1 MGTSMVRS
9 GVGRVAVAFALVLGG
24 VATLLAPAGAQETPA
39 AEEASKI
46 TITQTPAGTSG
57 PCLPA
62 PLGLTYTSSNTD
74 AAFTLRV
81 VATTAP
87 CTPIEAKAVIYAMPS
102 KGQIWPQT
110 LSEVVPFTISVAG
123 VTEIVFSKDC
133 SPVQFD
139 VLTGQTPPVIS
150 PLGAWHGPLLF
161 PFDTSTSLQYFG
173 NNSGC
178 TPTTTSTTTT
188 STPSSTTSSTVPE
201 VGGST
206 TVPGSSTT
214 LPEVAGVTTVPPTV
228 GGVSTPQQ
236 PAALALTGSSS
247 TWVAL
252 LGAGMVGA
260 GALML
265 LAARRRNVAD
275 AGV

>member
-24 VATLLAPAGAQETPA
+24 VATMLAPAGAQETPA
-39 AEEASKI
+39 AEEASQI

-57 PCLPA
+57 PCVPP

-74 AAFTLRV
+74 EAFTLRV
-81 VATTAP
+81 VAASAP
-87 CTPIEAKAVIYAMPS
+87 CTPIEAKAVVYAMPS
-102 KGQIWPQT
+102 KGKIWPQT

-139 VLTGQTPPVIS
+139 VLTGQTPQEIS

-188 STPSSTTSSTVPE
+188 STPSSVTSSTVPE
-201 VGGST
+201 AGGVT

-214 LPEVAGVTTVPPTV
+214 QPEVAGVTTIPPTV

-265 LAARRRNVAD
+265 LAARRRGVAD
-275 AGV
+275 AV

>member
-1 MGTSMVRS
+1 M
-9 GVGRVAVAFALVLGG
+9 
-24 VATLLAPAGAQETPA
+24 LAPAGAEEAPGA
-39 AEEASKI
+39 AEASMI
-46 TITQTPAGTSG
+46 TVTQTPAGTSG
-57 PCLPA
+57 PCVPP

-74 AAFTLRV
+74 DAFTLRV
-81 VATTAP
+81 VASSAP

-102 KGQIWPQT
+102 KGSMWPQT

-139 VLTGQTPPVIS
+139 VLTGQTPQVIS

-173 NNSGC
+173 NRSGC
-178 TPTTTSTTTT
+178 TPTTSTTSTT
-188 STPSSTTSSTVPE
+188 TPSSTTSSTVPE

-214 LPEVAGVTTVPPTV
+214 QPEVAGVTTVPPTV

-247 TWVAL
+247 VWVAL

-265 LAARRRNVAD
+265 LAARRRDA
-275 AGV
+275 AGVGA